1 MPLGNLNY
9 TILGLEDFEVIPYS
23 VDENTLV
30 KDILLDA
37 CSACSESSSAGEFWL
52 VCE

>member
-1 MPLGNLNY
+1 MSLRNLNY
-9 TILGLEDFEVIPYS
+9 TILGLEDFEVFPYS

-30 KDILLDA
+30 KDILLHV
-37 CSACSESSSAGEFWL
+37 CSACSESSSTGEFWL